1 MLGYNP
7 LKICKMLPC
16 GDSFTPTSECL
27 RYLIQEGVIIIMC
40 LFFTQASEGIG
51 MACYVCLMFLKFS
64 LCTNKRS
71 REKTETWTEES

>member
-27 RYLIQEGVIIIMC
+27 RYLIREGVIIIMRF
-40 LFFTQASEGIG
+40 FFTQASEEIG
-51 MACYVCLMFLKFS
+51 MACVCMFNVFKVWS
-64 LCTNKRS
+64 LHKQEVKR
-71 REKTETWTEES
+71 KD